1 MTPPPDAEPVRR
13 SREAE
18 DRARLTIDPA
28 RRVALDTNPAHL
40 HGREWLVCNG
50 LGGYAAG
57 TLGGC
62 PTRRYHG
69 LLVAALPNPAG
80 RVMMLNG
87 LAEVIRLP
95 DQTRCDLG
103 WVEPTFSAG
112 RSLELIDFELEL
124 GLPVWR
130 FRGHGV
136 AIERRI
142 AMAYGH
148 NTAIVAYRLLEGG
161 PVRLELRPA
170 LQFRGHDEPVS
181 TAVPEAYP
189 LHALGAR
196 IEIAAPAP
204 LPGLHLHLEGVRPTF
219 VIEPRAVP
227 DIAYVVEERRGYASR
242 GQLYSPGRFRA
253 DLVPGGL
260 VALSASTE
268 PWETVLTLPAAEAF
282 AAERD
287 RRQRLLERGVTARG
301 GPAVARGPADELVLA
316 ADAFVVRPA
325 GRHEDHVRARVAGD
339 EAWTVIAGYHWF
351 TDWGRDTMI
360 SLEGLT
366 LCTGRTAE
374 AGSILRMFAH
384 HVRDGLVP
392 NLFPEGANKGLYHTA
407 DATLWFFHA
416 IDRYVRQSR
425 DDHTLAQLLPVLR
438 SIIDH
443 HVRGT
448 RFGIGVDP
456 ADGLLRQG
464 APGYQL
470 TWMDAKVGDWVV
482 TPRRGKAV
490 EINALWYNALRL
502 MEGWLDR
509 FGQPGADDMAAAAE
523 RARESFQRRFWNP
536 ATGWLFDVVDGE
548 QGDDPACRPNQVLAI
563 SLPNPVL
570 APERWPSV
578 LEVIE
583 RELLTPVGLRS
594 LARSHPDYKPSYHG
608 DLLTRDAAYHQGTVW
623 SWLIGPYIDARLRV
637 RPDDIAGARRA
648 LDGLLDHLGENCIG
662 YVSEVF
668 DAEPPFT
675 PGGCVAQAWGVAE
688 LLRSLLRVETA
699 RAGSS

>member
-1 MTPPPDAEPVRR
+1 MTLPAPTRRLVTLDGDAEHRHR
-13 SREAE
+13 
-18 DRARLTIDPA
+18 
-28 RRVALDTNPAHL
+28 H
-40 HGREWLVCNG
+40 EWLVGNS
-50 LGGYAAG
+50 LGGYASG
-57 TLGGC
+57 TLDGC

-69 LLVAALPNPAG
+69 LLIAALPNPAG
-80 RVMMLNG
+80 RVMMLNA

-95 DQTRCDLG
+95 GGKRCDLG

-112 RSLELIDFELEL
+112 RCLELVELELEL

-130 FRGHGV
+130 FRGHGI

-142 AMAYGH
+142 AMAYGL
-148 NTAIVAYRLLEGG
+148 NTTLVTYRLLEGG

-170 LQFRGHDEPVS
+170 FQFRGHDEPVS

-189 LHALGAR
+189 LHAFGAR

-204 LPGLHLHLEGVRPTF
+204 LPGLHLHIEGVRPTF

-227 DIAYVVEERRGYASR
+227 DIAYVVEEHRGYASR

-260 VALSASTE
+260 VALIASTE
-268 PWETVLTLPAAEAF
+268 SWETVMTMTAEEGL

-287 RRQRLLERGVTARG
+287 RRLRLLERA
-301 GPAVARGPADELVLA
+301 GPAGHGPAAELVLA
-316 ADAFVVRPA
+316 ADEFIVRPV

-360 SLEGLT
+360 SLEGLA
-366 LCTGRTAE
+366 LCTGRFAE

-384 HVRDGLVP
+384 HVRNGLVP
-392 NLFPEGANKGLYHTA
+392 NLFPEGANEGLYHTA

-416 IDRYVRQSR
+416 VERYVRTSG
-425 DDHTLAQLLPVLR
+425 DEHTLTQLLPVLR

-443 HVRGT
+443 HLRGT

-456 ADGLLRQG
+456 DDGLLRQG

-470 TWMDAKVGDWVV
+470 TWMDAKAGDWVV

-502 MEGWLDR
+502 MEAWLGR
-509 FGQPGADDMAAAAE
+509 LGEPGADVMKAAAD
-523 RARESFQRRFWNP
+523 RARASFQRRFWNP
-536 ATGWLFDVVDGE
+536 DTGGLFDVVDGE
-548 QGDDPACRPNQVLAI
+548 DGDDPACRPNQVFAI
-563 SLPNPVL
+563 SLPHPVL
-570 APERWPSV
+570 APEHWASV
-578 LEVIE
+578 LAVIE
-583 RELLTPVGLRS
+583 QELLTPVGLRS
-594 LARSHPDYKPSYHG
+594 LARSHPDYKHNYHG
-608 DLLTRDAAYHQGTVW
+608 DLLSRDAAYHQGTVW
-623 SWLIGPYIDARLRV
+623 SWLIGPYVDARMRV

-648 LDGLLDHLGENCIG
+648 LDGLLAHLGESCIG
-662 YVSEVF
+662 TVSEVF
-668 DAEPPFT
+668 DAEHPFN

-688 LLRSLLRVETA
+688 LLRCLLRVEA
-699 RAGSS
+699 AGTRSS